1 MSLIGL
7 VLVLFAALLHATWNF
22 LSKRVAGG
30 SAFTWLCDCCGSC
43 LWAPVVLIF
52 IYFDRPHFTW
62 AALGAIGVSALL
74 QASYLF
80 FLQRG
85 YKIGD
90 FSLVYPIARGCGA
103 GGAMVGGVLILG
115 ESLSLLSGTGALILL
130 SGILLIATSSAK
142 AGAANKGDHRAS
154 IAYGLATGVC
164 IMSYTLWDKT
174 SVTTIGLAPILLY
187 YGVVLLRTVAL
198 APVAFSQ
205 RAQITELWRKHK
217 ASAMAVGILMFMGYV
232 IVLSA
237 MTFSNASIV
246 APVRETSI
254 LFGAIMGQGLLK
266 EGDTK
271 RRLIAAALIVL
282 GLAGIIIGS

>member
-1 MSLIGL
+1 MSLVGL
-7 VLVLFAALLHATWNF
+7 GLVLFAALLHATWNF

-30 SAFTWLCDCCGSC
+30 SAFTWLCDCCC
-43 LWAPVVLIF
+43 MCMWAPVVLIF
-52 IYFDRPHFTW
+52 SYFDQPHFTW
-62 AALGAIGVSALL
+62 AALGAISVSAVL

-187 YGVVLLRTVAL
+187 YGVVVLRTVAL
-198 APVAFSQ
+198 APVALSQ
-205 RAQITELWRKHK
+205 RSQIAELWRKHK

-254 LFGAIMGQGLLK
+254 LFGAMMGQSLLK

-282 GLAGIIIGS
+282 GLAGIILGS